1 MRAAFV
7 LRNWIYP
14 LIFTFIAALL
24 SMANYWYQNIHLTRW
39 IITIVVFVIIY
50 VVFRRVLN
58 DRYLIKIT
66 DPQRRYY
73 LSKSFYFFY
82 IFLNFLAFW
91 IIWVEDLQSLVLGF
105 GLVAAAFTLSM
116 QDVAKNFAGGLN
128 IFINRIYRVG
138 DRIEIGSKKG
148 DVIDIDIFYTTIMEI
163 NEWVS
168 ADQPTGRLSLI
179 PNSYVLSNITNNYT
193 KDFDFLWDE
202 LSFPITYSSDWK
214 AAKVLII
221 DVISHETMEIEE
233 LAKNEISHMERKYF
247 LSKGS
252 TNTEVFLRMTDNWVE
267 LTARYV
273 TPARQRRMIRS
284 RISQKILEGI
294 EKSERIKIASQ
305 TVDIVGFPESSSNQ
319 PQK

>member
-1 MRAAFV
+1 V

-14 LIFTFIAALL
+14 LSLISIAGMLWL
-24 SMANYWYQNIHLTRW
+24 ANYWYQNVHLTRAV
-39 IITIVVFVIIY
+39 ITIIIFVIIY

-58 DRYLIKIT
+58 EKYIINIT

-73 LSKSFYFFY
+73 ISKSVYFLY
-82 IFLNFLAFW
+82 IFVNFLALW
-91 IIWVEDLQSLVLGF
+91 IIWVEDLRSLVLGF

-116 QDVAKNFAGGLN
+116 QDIAKNFAGGLS
-128 IFINRIYRVG
+128 IFINQIYRVG

-148 DVIDIDIFYTTIMEI
+148 DVIDIDILYTTIMEI
-163 NEWVS
+163 NEWIS

-202 LSFPITYSSDWK
+202 ISFPITYSSDWK
-214 AAKVLII
+214 AAKMLII

-252 TNTEVFLRMTDNWVE
+252 TNTEVFLRMTDNWIE

-284 RISQKILEGI
+284 RVSQKILEGI

-305 TVDIVGFPESSSNQ
+305 TVDIVGFPESPSNQ